1 MKIAKSG
8 ARSAFIIAMIV
19 SSGFAFAQSAGDLPV
34 TRVSLFSSGVG
45 FFLHEGNVSGNGQI
59 PLLFAPDA
67 VNDVLKSL
75 VIHDPE
81 STSPSVR
88 YASEDTLERTLKSLK
103 VDLSSNPDVAQ
114 VLAGLRGA
122 EILLAAPDK
131 ISGRILGVERREIK
145 DGKTEA
151 YLSIVTPSGIR
162 VIALSEVSTFSF
174 TDPAIGADIA
184 RALDLILSSRD
195 SSTREIDVNLPA
207 KGDRK
212 VSLGY
217 VVPVPVWKTSYRIE
231 LSGDKSAFQ
240 GWAIVDNAGNMDWK
254 DVQLSLVTGK
264 PVSFVQNL
272 YPPLYF
278 QRPVLPL
285 SIAGAAEAV
294 TYDSGYGG
302 NKEELAQESDSA
314 LMYDMM
320 QSSPAPAMKARK
332 AEAPRAGYALTE
344 NSARLDTAK
353 TSSAGEMFLFTVAK
367 PVSIARRQSAMI
379 PLVETT
385 LKAEKISV
393 LSGAK
398 VLAGGSVHP
407 MLCASLVNTTG
418 MKLPAGPITVFDE
431 GSYAGDALIEFFPEG
446 EKRIIAFGEDLSV
459 SAIASLDESSSVTK
473 YGLNK
478 GTLMISIQREYSRKY
493 TIKNSGSS
501 QKRVVVEHPFI
512 ERASLKAPAKFEEKT
527 DSLYRFGLTVA
538 PKGESTLD
546 VREVAPEYQ
555 AISLEGLGDDDFAAY
570 ARTGGI
576 SPAIKAALEKA
587 AEFKKA
593 VVIAEAKLQKLDQQ
607 RGREV
612 KEQDRIRKNLEAS
625 GNETAQGK
633 EYLKKLAAGDARIE
647 KIDQDFA
654 EATKA
659 HEDAQNAFSAY
670 LSGLTLE

>member
-1 MKIAKSG
+1 MRIAISG
-8 ARSAFIIAMIV
+8 VRHALALALFV
-19 SSGFAFAQSAGDLPV
+19 SSGFAFAQSSGDLPV

-75 VIHDPE
+75 VIHDPQ

-114 VLAGLRGA
+114 ILAGLRGA
-122 EILLAAPDK
+122 EIALAAPDK
-131 ISGRILGVERREIK
+131 ITGRILGVERREIK
-145 DGKTEA
+145 DGKVEA

-207 KGDRK
+207 KGERK

-231 LSGDKSAFQ
+231 LAGDKSAFQ

-302 NKEELAQESDSA
+302 DVDMLMEESDSGV
-314 LMYDMM
+314 LYDMM
-320 QSSPAPAMKARK
+320 PSAPAPAMKAKK
-332 AEAPRAGYALTE
+332 AEAPRAGFGLTE

-393 LSGAK
+393 LSGSK
-398 VLAGGSVHP
+398 VLGGGTVHP

-459 SAIASLDESSSVTK
+459 SAIAALNESSTVTK
-473 YGLNK
+473 YALNK
-478 GTLMISIQREYSRKY
+478 GVLIISIQREYSRKY
-493 TIKNSGSS
+493 TIKNAGSAP
-501 QKRVVVEHPFI
+501 KRVVIEHPFI
-512 ERASLKAPAKFEEKT
+512 ARASLKAPAKYEEKT
-527 DSLYRFGLTVA
+527 DSLYRFALTVA
-538 PKGESTLD
+538 SKGEATLD
-546 VREVAPEYQ
+546 VREVEPLYQ
-555 AISLEGLGDDDFAAY
+555 EISLDGMDDENFAAY

-587 AEFKKA
+587 AEFKKT
-593 VVIAEAKLQKLDQQ
+593 VVAAAAKLEKLEQQ

-625 GNETAQGK
+625 GNESAQGK

-647 KIDQDFA
+647 KIDQDYID
-654 EATKA
+654 ATKA
-659 HEDAQNAFSAY
+659 LEDAQGAFSAY